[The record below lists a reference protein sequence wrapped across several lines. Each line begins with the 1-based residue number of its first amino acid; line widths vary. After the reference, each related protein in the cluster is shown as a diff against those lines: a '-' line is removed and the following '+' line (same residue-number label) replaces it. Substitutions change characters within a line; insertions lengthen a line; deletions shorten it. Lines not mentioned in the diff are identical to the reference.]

1 MIVAKPVID
10 NQYWILKQNNQ
21 KIGNIEAS
29 ADGYV
34 VKIQNQV
41 SNYKTMPMV
50 REVIDITFE
59 PSETVTPTPNDSVH
73 GYETGCKTYNGLWN
87 VRLKLPLFTKQDK
100 SKSWFAA
107 GWYTVKQ
114 HRAWKIV
121 QLGEI
126 VTTIPTIGFN
136 VETVEY
142 KNITFTVWDVGG
154 QVRCRV

>member
-50 REVIDITFE
+50 QRSD
-59 PSETVTPTPNDSVH
+59 
-73 GYETGCKTYNGLWN
+73 
-87 VRLKLPLFTKQDK
+87 
-100 SKSWFAA
+100 
-107 GWYTVKQ
+107 
-114 HRAWKIV
+114 
-121 QLGEI
+121 
-126 VTTIPTIGFN
+126 
-136 VETVEY
+136 
-142 KNITFTVWDVGG
+142 
-154 QVRCRV
+154 

>member
-34 VKIQNQV
+34 VKIQNQI

-59 PSETVTPTPNDSVH
+59 PPETVTAPPNDSVH
-73 GYETGCKTYNGLWN
+73 GYKTGCKTHNGLWN
-87 VRLKLPLFTKQDK
+87 VQLKLPLFTK
-100 SKSWFAA
+100 
-107 GWYTVKQ
+107 
-114 HRAWKIV
+114 
-121 QLGEI
+121 E
-126 VTTIPTIGFN
+126 
-136 VETVEY
+136 E
-142 KNITFTVWDVGG
+142 
-154 QVRCRV
+154 

>member
-1 MIVAKPVID
+1 MIIAKPVID

-34 VKIQNQV
+34 VKIQNQI

-114 HRAWKIV
+114 HRAWKVVRNPKLIA
-121 QLGEI
+121 LER
-126 VTTIPTIGFN
+126 
-136 VETVEY
+136 Y
-142 KNITFTVWDVGG
+142 KYQGPFYTKELANESLS
-154 QVRCRV
+154 